1 MKTGILYFVL
11 FLVTIQA
18 IGQEINQEI
27 KPIFIEIIKN
37 NQPHGKVIYVRNI
50 KGGNLSLSELVK
62 ERFEKRKVIDRN
74 TFKPI
79 ELTAQ
84 EINYLYEQLKDSIIW
99 PENLFDNSIS
109 SSNDSLLNEQFNSE
123 KEKRNLAW
131 QQAKLNKDSSI
142 LKDLTSL
149 RQYIFY
155 FGKPIFLRENTV
167 CLISYAAICGGECGL
182 SATYLYRKEKNVW
195 KQCAIVH
202 GGVF

>member
-11 FLVTIQA
+11 FLVTLQA

-50 KGGNLSLSELVK
+50 SGNLSLSELVK
-62 ERFEKRKVIDRN
+62 EIFEKRKVIDRN

-109 SSNDSLLNEQFNSE
+109 SGNDSLLNEQFNSE

-131 QQAKLNKDSSI
+131 QQAILNKDSSI
-142 LKDLTSL
+142 LKDYTFL
-149 RQYIFY
+149 RQYTFY

-167 CLISYAAICGGECGL
+167 CLISYGAICGGECGL

-195 KQCAIVH
+195 KQWARVC

>member
-1 MKTGILYFVL
+1 MKTGILFFVL
-11 FLVTIQA
+11 FLITHQT

-27 KPIFIEIIKN
+27 KPIFIEIIKS
-37 NQPHGKVIYVRNI
+37 NQPHGKVIYARNVR
-50 KGGNLSLSELVK
+50 GNLSLSKFVK
-62 ERFEKRKVIDRN
+62 EKFEERKVIDRN
-74 TFKPI
+74 TFKPV

-99 PENLFDNSIS
+99 PENLFENAIS
-109 SSNDSLLNEQFNSE
+109 SDNDSLLNEQFNSE

-142 LKDLTSL
+142 LKDYTFL
-149 RQYIFY
+149 RQFTFY

-167 CLISYAAICGGECGL
+167 CLISYAAICGGTCGL

-195 KQCAIVH
+195 KQWALVR